1 MGDAGVDPRLGL
13 VHLLE
18 HEGHVGDD
26 DPLGQVV
33 GQRLLLSARERE
45 LYMSWIVSATKLQ
58 FTSNITLDGDLSW
71 KL

>member
-26 DPLGQVV
+26 HPLGQVV
-33 GQRLLLSARERE
+33 RQRLLLSERE
-45 LYMSWIVSATKLQ
+45 IIMSWIVSAPKLQ
-58 FTSNITLDGDLSW
+58 FTSNNTLDGDFSW

>member
-26 DPLGQVV
+26 DTLGQVV
-33 GQRLLLSARERE
+33 GQRLLLSDREII
-45 LYMSWIVSATKLQ
+45 MSWIVSSLKLQ
-58 FTSNITLDGDLSW
+58 FTSNNTLDGNFSW